1 MNINPLD
8 IIVTRSNEVLHVQE
22 VISGDGSHDEEMVI
36 KVKDHGGRSF
46 TRTVT
51 NPEREIRK
59 CGSNVSVL
67 DAEDYYDRERFMDT
81 LVTES
86 RSKDFKALHNYYY
99 NYSSL
104 VYCPSLLTDNSLS
117 ARSMYEYLDAAERD
131 ISEAISWMK
140 DTRDEYLTKTTE
152 ISELAD
158 KAPTYT
164 EPTLTGEAVSLYD
177 VKFKVGGIYRYQ
189 FNPEKAVIGY
199 KYGYARVTAVSGT
212 RVYVTLPDGRE
223 GHFESTRYHYA
234 LTLTVDTRTFHIYT
248 HSVKLLPIGSFRDI
262 QQYVTHEGM
271 TSAFLEKVF
280 ENTYLDM
287 FSAGE
292 GKPLC
297 LPSKWELEGT
307 LGDYL
312 NAERCRAHIMKR
324 INEMTLDMRKSVSHV
339 QWVRSELKNFYA
351 GI

>member
-189 FNPEKAVIGY
+189 FNPMIHATEKGNARMSKPIIEDITYREGVGFIVPEDTLREIIDAELVKSASY
-199 KYGYARVTAVSGT
+199 KLRLTDEFCYYRSEILRYYGYESGEDAVEAEIARIKSG
-212 RVYVTLPDGRE
+212 
-223 GHFESTRYHYA
+223 
-234 LTLTVDTRTFHIYT
+234 
-248 HSVKLLPIGSFRDI
+248 
-262 QQYVTHEGM
+262 Q
-271 TSAFLEKVF
+271 
-280 ENTYLDM
+280 
-287 FSAGE
+287 
-292 GKPLC
+292 
-297 LPSKWELEGT
+297 
-307 LGDYL
+307 
-312 NAERCRAHIMKR
+312 
-324 INEMTLDMRKSVSHV
+324 
-339 QWVRSELKNFYA
+339 
-351 GI
+351 

>member
-1 MNINPLD
+1 MSINPQD
-8 IIVTRSNEVLHVQE
+8 IIVTQSNEMLHVQE
-22 VISGDGSHDEEMVI
+22 VISGGGSHDGGMVI
-36 KVKDHGGRSF
+36 KVKDHAGRSF

-51 NPEREIRK
+51 NPEREIHK
-59 CGSNVSVL
+59 CGSKVSVL

-86 RSKDFKALHNYYY
+86 RNKDCKALRNYYY

-104 VYCPSLLTDNSLS
+104 VYCPSLLTNSSL
-117 ARSMYEYLDAAERD
+117 ATRSMYEYLDAAERD
-131 ISEAISWMK
+131 ISEAVSWMK
-140 DTRDEYLTKTTE
+140 DARDEYLAKTAE
-152 ISELAD
+152 VSELAD

-164 EPTLTGEAVSLYD
+164 EPTLTGESLSLHD

-189 FNPEKAVIGY
+189 FNPENAVIGY
-199 KYGYARVTAVSGT
+199 KYGYARVTAVNDT

-223 GHFESTRYHYA
+223 GRFDSTRYHYA
-234 LTLTVDTRTFHIYT
+234 ITLTVDTHTFHIYT

-271 TSAFLEKVF
+271 TSAFLERVF

-297 LPSKWELEGT
+297 LPSRWELEGM
-307 LGDYL
+307 LSEYL

-324 INEMTLDMRKSVSHV
+324 INEMTLDMRKSVNHV
-339 QWVRSELKNFYA
+339 QWVRAELESFYDS
-351 GI
+351 I

>member
-199 KYGYARVTAVSGT
+199 KYGYARVSSA
-212 RVYVTLPDGRE
+212 DQ
-223 GHFESTRYHYA
+223 A
-234 LTLTVDTRTFHIYT
+234 LF
-248 HSVKLLPIGSFRDI
+248 K
-262 QQYVTHEGM
+262 
-271 TSAFLEKVF
+271 K
-280 ENTYLDM
+280 
-287 FSAGE
+287 
-292 GKPLC
+292 
-297 LPSKWELEGT
+297 
-307 LGDYL
+307 
-312 NAERCRAHIMKR
+312 
-324 INEMTLDMRKSVSHV
+324 
-339 QWVRSELKNFYA
+339 
-351 GI
+351 